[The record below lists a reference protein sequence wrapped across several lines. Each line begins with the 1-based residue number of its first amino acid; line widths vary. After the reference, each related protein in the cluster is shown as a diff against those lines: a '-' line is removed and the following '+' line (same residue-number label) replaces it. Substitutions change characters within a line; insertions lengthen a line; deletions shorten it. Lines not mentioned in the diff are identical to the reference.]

1 MTHLIDNLLNA
12 ARLLDGAGLYF
23 HPAAIDMAAVLQEV
37 CQMHREIAPKAN
49 LTEAIAT
56 PTLPMTGDR
65 NLLSQAVSNL
75 LSNAIKYSPGNGPI
89 TVEARADGDAIVVAV
104 ADRGIGIPSGDIGRL
119 FERYYRGR
127 NVSGVVGTGVGL
139 YLVKI
144 VVDLHGGSIAVESRE
159 GEGSRFTLRL
169 PAQRAAAAAEPERVE
184 AAADKAE
191 VH

>member
-1 MTHLIDNLLNA
+1 
-12 ARLLDGAGLYF
+12 
-23 HPAAIDMAAVLQEV
+23 
-37 CQMHREIAPKAN
+37 MHREIAPKAN
-49 LTEAIAT
+49 LSEALAS

-65 NLLSQAVSNL
+65 NLLSQAMSNL
-75 LSNAIKYSPGNGPI
+75 LSNAIKYSPGNTPI
-89 TVEARADGDAIVVAV
+89 TVEARADGDDVVVTV
-104 ADRGIGIPSGDIGRL
+104 ADSGIGIPQGDIGRL

-144 VVDLHGGSIAVESRE
+144 VVDLHGGSVAVESRE

-169 PAQRAAAAAEPERVE
+169 PGHAAAAAQPARAE
-184 AAADKAE
+184 ASADKAE